1 LSGWDCGFVSLK
13 VYDITGKELTTLVSE
28 ELTAGSYK
36 YKWDARGL
44 ACGVYLY
51 QLKTEGFSQ
60 MKKMLLI
67 R

>member
-1 LSGWDCGFVSLK
+1 
-13 VYDITGKELTTLVSE
+13 VYDITGKELITLVSE